1 MNDGNIRWYLKC
13 RMEEIDREIKQRE
26 AFIKGAEN
34 NIDDWHKEI
43 NNLKVHY
50 TSLLNTMIAYGD
62 KVEEKGGILT
72 YMFPIGEVE
81 E

>member
-1 MNDGNIRWYLKC
+1 
-13 RMEEIDREIKQRE
+13 MEEIDREIKQRE

-62 KVEEKGGILT
+62 KVEE
-72 YMFPIGEVE
+72 
-81 E
+81 